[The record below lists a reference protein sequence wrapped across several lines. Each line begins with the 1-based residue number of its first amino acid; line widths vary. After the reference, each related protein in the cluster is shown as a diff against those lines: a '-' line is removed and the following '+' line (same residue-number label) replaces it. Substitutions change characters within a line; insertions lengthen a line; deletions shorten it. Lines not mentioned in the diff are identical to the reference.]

1 MSVSIITLKEA
12 KPLLE
17 QIGSLLFPSKYRNCA
32 HYCKLD
38 EITRKYKLKRKI
50 KYVLVIANR
59 NSNDADFKNIANKN
73 IAYSRQIL
81 CDASADGAMPYGQ
94 KYVMLNPLGD
104 AIIVV

>member
-17 QIGSLLFPSKYRNCA
+17 QTGSILFPSKYWDCA
-32 HYCKLD
+32 YCCNKLD
-38 EITRKYKLKRKI
+38 EITRKYKLKQKI
-50 KYVLVIANR
+50 KYVLIIA